1 MRTHDLFAPT
11 LRQVS
16 GEVELTS
23 HRLLLRGGFVR
34 QLAAGMYSLLPLG
47 LRVVRKIE
55 NIVREEMDAAGAQEV
70 FLPALH
76 PLELWER
83 TGRAQYW
90 GPELFRLQDRTGRW
104 FCLGGTHEEVITL
117 IAAEARSY
125 RALPLTLYQIQTKF
139 RDDPRPR
146 GGLIRLR
153 EFTMKDAY
161 SFDRDVAGL
170 DLSYDAM
177 VAAYH
182 KILAR
187 IGLPYHVVDASGGG
201 IGGWDTREFELPT
214 PVGESHY
221 FRCESCGY
229 SATPEVAEFQPG
241 TAGFSLHCEGEG
253 QAEAC
258 GTPQPIERVDTPHK
272 RTIEQVCEFLGVPAR
287 KLVKTLVYKTRDG
300 VVAAL
305 VRGDRELS
313 EDRLRAALGVR
324 QLEMADA
331 ATIERVSGAP
341 VGFAGPVG
349 IRETQ
354 IIADEELRGERNFV
368 TGGNEADLHLRNV
381 NWGRDFQV
389 DKWVTLRNAG
399 PEDRCAKCGT
409 QFAGLRG
416 IELAHVFKLGTVY
429 SEALDA
435 HFLDEDG
442 ARKPMVMGCYGI
454 GTTRTMAA
462 IVEHFHDDSGMIWPV
477 SVAPYQVVIIPVN
490 HDDEVQRS
498 LAENLY
504 TQLQQDGREVVLED
518 RPERPGAKFKDADL
532 IGIPAQVVV
541 GRLAGEGKVEVRRR
555 GGESRT
561 VTVEDVPGAVA
572 KVLSSNLP

>member
-1 MRTHDLFAPT
+1 VRTRELFAPT

-16 GEVELTS
+16 GEVELAS

-70 FLPALH
+70 LLPALH

-104 FCLGGTHEEVITL
+104 FCLGGTHEEVVTL

-125 RALPLTLYQIQTKF
+125 RDLPLTLYQIQTKF

-153 EFTMKDAY
+153 EFAMKDAY

-170 DLSYDAM
+170 DASYDTM

-201 IGGWDTREFELPT
+201 IGGWDTREFELQT
-214 PVGESHY
+214 PVGENHY

-229 SATPEVAEFQPG
+229 SATPEMAEFRQEITPPG
-241 TAGFSLHCEGEG
+241 E
-253 QAEAC
+253 AEL
-258 GTPQPIERVDTPHK
+258 PIERVDTPDK
-272 RTIEQVCEFLGVPAR
+272 RTIEQVCGFLQVSPR
-287 KLVKTLVYKTRDG
+287 KLVKTLIYKTRDG

-313 EDRLRAALGVR
+313 EDRLKAALGVR

-354 IIADEELRGERNFV
+354 IVADEELRGERNFV

-381 NWGRDFQV
+381 NWERDFQV
-389 DKWVTLRNAG
+389 DKWVTLRNAE
-399 PEDRCAKCGT
+399 PEDRCARCGT

-435 HFLDEDG
+435 HFLDENG
-442 ARKPMVMGCYGI
+442 ASKPMVMGCYGI

-462 IVEHFHDDSGMIWPV
+462 IVEHFHDESGIIWPA
-477 SVAPYQVVIIPVN
+477 SVAPYQVVIIPIN
-490 HDDEVQRS
+490 HDDEVQRT
-498 LAENLY
+498 LAESIY
-504 TQLQQDGREVVLED
+504 TELQQAGREVVLED
-518 RPERPGAKFKDADL
+518 RPERPGPKFKDADL
-532 IGIPAQVVV
+532 IGVPAQIVV

-555 GGESRT
+555 GGERQT
-561 VTVEDVPGAVA
+561 VAVEEVPAAVA
-572 KVLSSNLP
+572 NVLSSNLP